1 MACTTSG
8 SSKSKVESAYSSLD
22 VVGLWELALPDA
34 EGNWQVGV
42 DRRNPRPGV
51 SQRYVE
57 LSLTPLDGYDRN
69 FSYSESPSS
78 KTWNRFRGG
87 EWPSSRQVCWAG
99 VGICRGVDVTHS
111 SGLGEANEPG
121 DGR

>member
-8 SSKSKVESAYSSLD
+8 SSKSKLESAYSSLD

-34 EGNWQVGV
+34 EGNWRVGV

-57 LSLTPLDGYDRN
+57 LTLTPLPVDGYDRK

-87 EWPSSRQVCWAG
+87 EWPSSRQFCW
-99 VGICRGVDVTHS
+99 GVDVTQS
-111 SGLGEANEPG
+111 SRLGEANEPG